1 MAAASENRHIEFR
14 LLLHESRPVKTNQ
27 VGCTMEKEVRRLK
40 KINLALAVAE
50 GESIAAWA
58 RQNGV
63 PERTAQRW
71 AQDRNVRRE
80 VNACRRRALNQAIGR
95 LTGMAM
101 NAVDGIANLAKG
113 ADSESVQLRAWRGV
127 LADLMSVSKFSV
139 LEYRM
144 TEIEEELDKRDWT
157 HDQVARE
164 LKRTPCRGRA
174 LPTRWNFPADGV
186 SRVHA
191 LAPRTLP
198 LVRTPLA

>member
-1 MAAASENRHIEFR
+1 MIHNLSPKFPTR
-14 LLLHESRPVKTNQ
+14 LQ

-80 VNACRRRALNQAIGR
+80 VDACRRRALNQAIGR

-127 LADLMSVSKFSV
+127 LADLMSVSKFSESV
-139 LEYRM
+139 KKLSDRCR
-144 TEIEEELDKRDWT
+144 TVSNV
-157 HDQVARE
+157 HDFDAPNESQVCAG
-164 LKRTPCRGRA
+164 PCRRGIA
-174 LPTRWNFPADGV
+174 TR
-186 SRVHA
+186 
-191 LAPRTLP
+191 
-198 LVRTPLA
+198 